1 MFETTPLFTQLTH
14 MCKYAKSVM
23 DLVTIVDQ
31 FSNYI
36 WDQNETVPNIKSPV
50 LMHSKGFMWQLVVKG
65 QLT

>member
-36 WDQNETVPNIKSPV
+36 WDQNETVPNIKLPV
-50 LMHSKGFMWQLVVKG
+50 LMHLKGFMWQLVVKG